1 MSRSWLPGVLAL
13 TLGCSALSAG
23 CSDDAT
29 PPPPASASAAP
40 AQSPAVQSPAV
51 EETPGLRAC
60 GTLWTAVDDGT
71 LMTPGVVDG
80 IVRASTTADAPV
92 GDAAQRLAA
101 AYAAAMAA
109 RGMESEPDAVAAV
122 SAAAADMTG
131 VCDDSGLISVG

>member
-1 MSRSWLPGVLAL
+1 MSRSWLPALVL

-40 AQSPAVQSPAV
+40 AESPAV

-92 GDAAQRLAA
+92 ADAAQRLAA